1 MPRGLIATAPRT
13 PELREYDDAPLQP
26 TQIRIKTELASPKH
40 GTELVGYRND
50 PVASKPYDFA
60 LGATMQFSSC
70 SLTYFCAARTKEFE
84 TQDGLHLFGGLKGQ
98 FLF

>member
-1 MPRGLIATAPRT
+1 MRNYATDGTNFRDSRAVTRSPII
-13 PELREYDDAPLQP
+13 LQ
-26 TQIRIKTELASPKH
+26 A
-40 GTELVGYRND
+40 
-50 PVASKPYDFA
+50 A
-60 LGATMQFSSC
+60 LGATFQASSC

>member
-1 MPRGLIATAPRT
+1 LVRAATRSPII
-13 PELREYDDAPLQP
+13 LQ
-26 TQIRIKTELASPKH
+26 A
-40 GTELVGYRND
+40 
-50 PVASKPYDFA
+50 A
-60 LGATMQFSSC
+60 LGATLQVSSC